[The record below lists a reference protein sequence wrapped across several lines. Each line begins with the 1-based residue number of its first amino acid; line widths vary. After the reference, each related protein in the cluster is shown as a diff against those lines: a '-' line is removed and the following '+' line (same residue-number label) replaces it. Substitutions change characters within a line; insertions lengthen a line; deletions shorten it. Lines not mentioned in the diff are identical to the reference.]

1 MLPASPAGNCH
12 PEPKADKI
20 SPVKKY
26 PKQPIKDWPITERPR
41 ERLIRH
47 GAEGLS
53 DAQLL
58 SIIIGNGSGALGK
71 SAVDLARMLLKGFGS
86 LEGIENAGIAELC
99 GVEGITEAKAAQVK
113 SSLELG
119 KRIVAEKHAPYGKAF
134 STSEEIYGYFAP
146 FLKNLK
152 KEVFK
157 IILLDSQNTMMR
169 DVTISEGS
177 LDKSIVHPREVF
189 KPAIRESAAAIILM
203 HNHPSGDP
211 APSRNDK
218 SITEKL
224 VSTGEI
230 MGIKVLDH
238 IIIGKKG
245 YFSFC
250 DELLI

>member
-1 MLPASPAGNCH
+1 M
-12 PEPKADKI
+12 KR
-20 SPVKKY
+20 Y
-26 PKQPIKDWPITERPR
+26 PKQPIKEWPVGERPR
-41 ERLIRH
+41 ERLIRY

-58 SIIIGNGSGALGK
+58 AIIIGAGSAPGGK
-71 SAVDLARMLLKGFGS
+71 TAVDVARGLVEKFGS
-86 LEGIENAGIAELC
+86 LEGIEAAGIAELC
-99 GVEGITEAKAAQVK
+99 GVDGMTEAKAAQVK

-134 STSEEIYGYFAP
+134 STSQDIYGYFAP
-146 FLKNLK
+146 FLKGLK
-152 KEVFK
+152 KEIFK

-169 DVTISEGS
+169 DVTVSEGS

-189 KPAIRESAAAIILM
+189 KPAIRESAASIILM

-211 APSRNDK
+211 APSKHDK
-218 SITEKL
+218 TITEKL
-224 VSTGEI
+224 VSTGEVV
-230 MGIKVLDH
+230 GIRVLDH